1 MSHNIR
7 GSMLISVI
15 FMMLLMAVLMSA
27 MVTLTNQ
34 SSRNLAYETMALR
47 ARLAANGVLEQAIY
61 QQMAPA
67 QDTAIDDIELDINGC
82 NASAGVPADVRPQNI
97 NNETLYYIRATG
109 SCGSNELEVVRT
121 LEVEVIR

>member
-1 MSHNIR
+1 MSHSIR

-27 MVTLTNQ
+27 MVSLTNR

-47 ARLAANGVLEQAIY
+47 ARLAADSVLENAIY

-67 QDTAIDDIELDINGC
+67 QDTSIADIELDINGC
-82 NASAGVPADVRPQNI
+82 SANAGVNKSMNI
-97 NNETLYYIRATG
+97 NTETLYYIRATG
-109 SCGSNELEVVRT
+109 SCGSNELNVVRT
-121 LEVEVIR
+121 LEVEVIK